1 MSNLDKVFERNRVT
15 KLGIDAMITNYLRLE
30 KELYTAQADAERYRD
45 QLSAL
50 GKSMKQTIEDA
61 GNRVEGF
68 KDLTPLQQ
76 DFVRQMAVAN
86 VTAHLGGLNKKEN
99 T

>member
-1 MSNLDKVFERNRVT
+1 MECN
-15 KLGIDAMITNYLRLE
+15 
-30 KELYTAQADAERYRD
+30 

-50 GKSMKQTIEDA
+50 KKSMKQTIEDA

-86 VTAHLGGLNKKEN
+86 VTAHFGGFNKKEKN
-99 T
+99 YG